1 MSRQSRHLLGKHA
14 RIPSSNLPKSSSTY
28 WSVGTYVKE
37 LSDCFPKKLV
47 KALKV
52 ERLILEK
59 DSAGVEQSVW
69 KEVLLEPLITKVKGL
84 AAVRNQ
90 VGAHFNELGSLC
102 TDAEVESVH
111 LNLRAR
117 SFRSEPGFML
127 TDRQKSILDFIQS
140 EQREKGV
147 TPSTRE
153 IQKHFRFASQTSVMQ
168 YLDALERKGFLD
180 RHARKA
186 RALITPAMKVRIT
199 DIPIYGQ
206 IPAGMATL
214 TEQAIEGH
222 VSLDMRSAN
231 ISKSG
236 RTFALRVRGDSMID
250 AHIVDGDIV
259 ILEDRKDVQSGD
271 IVAALIDGETTLK
284 RYVTEHGRPYLK
296 AENPRYPNLTPA
308 RELRIQ
314 GVMVSLVRK
323 QPAGQRR
330 KRG

>member
-1 MSRQSRHLLGKHA
+1 
-14 RIPSSNLPKSSSTY
+14 
-28 WSVGTYVKE
+28 
-37 LSDCFPKKLV
+37 
-47 KALKV
+47 
-52 ERLILEK
+52 
-59 DSAGVEQSVW
+59 
-69 KEVLLEPLITKVKGL
+69 
-84 AAVRNQ
+84 
-90 VGAHFNELGSLC
+90 
-102 TDAEVESVH
+102 
-111 LNLRAR
+111 
-117 SFRSEPGFML
+117 ML
-127 TDRQKSILDFIQS
+127 TDRQRSILDFIQS

-168 YLDALERKGFLD
+168 YLAALERKGFLD

-186 RALITPAMKVRIT
+186 RALITPVQKVRIT

-206 IPAGMATL
+206 IPAGMSTL
-214 TEQAIEGH
+214 TEQTVEGH
-222 VSLDMRSAN
+222 VSLDTRSAN

-284 RYVTEHGRPYLK
+284 RYVVEHGRPYLK
-296 AENPRYPNLTPA
+296 AENPTYPNLKPA